1 MNTRRLFVLLFTVA
15 LFTMAVRETLDPD
28 MWWHLRAGE
37 YILQNG
43 IPHQDVFSFTVPDH
57 EWITHEWLSE
67 VIMWIIYQAAGL
79 PGLIIAFAAITAA
92 TFGLVYLVCAGRPFL
107 AAFVVL
113 LAASTSAIVWGVRP
127 QMFSLLLTA
136 AFVFIVE
143 RYRSGH
149 FTHRA
154 LWWLPPLT
162 AVWANLHSG
171 YLLGVV
177 LLATYV
183 GGEAVK
189 RFFVGR
195 ITNSPSSVRQV
206 SNLPSTLDW
215 PQIRTLAV
223 ITALSFL
230 AAALNP
236 NGPSLWI
243 YPFFT
248 LGSSA
253 MQVYI
258 QEWHS
263 PDFHHY
269 YFWPFGL
276 LMTLGVTSWLYSRHR
291 PAVTELLL
299 FGGTAA
305 AGLISARNIPIFAV
319 VVPAII
325 SRHLLS
331 ALSQTAAFPLLS
343 GQSTPPRPTRLM
355 AVFNWFLL
363 ALAVLAALGWTAG
376 KILGNEEA
384 IAARYPVQAVDYL
397 ESAGL
402 VEARVYNSY
411 NWGGYLIWRG
421 LPVFVD
427 GRADVY
433 GDDFLF
439 YYRRAF
445 DATPRWQDPLKEY
458 DVECVL
464 MEGGSPLGV
473 VLVASGRWSL
483 IYEDEQAQLFR
494 RTP

>member
-1 MNTRRLFVLLFTVA
+1 MNTRRLFILLFAVSP
-15 LFTMAVRETLDPD
+15 FTMAVRETLDPD

-37 YILQNG
+37 YILHNG
-43 IPHQDVFSFTVPDH
+43 IPHLDVFSFTVPSH

-67 VIMWIIYQAAGL
+67 VIMWVIYQAAGL
-79 PGLIIAFAAITAA
+79 PGLIIAFAAITTA
-92 TFGLVYLVCAGRPFL
+92 TFGLVYLVCAGRPYL
-107 AAFVVL
+107 AAFVIL
-113 LAASTSAIVWGVRP
+113 LAALTSAIVWGVRP

-136 AFVFIVE
+136 VVVFIVE
-143 RYRSGH
+143 RYRSGR

-154 LWWLPPLT
+154 LWLLPPLI

-171 YLLGVV
+171 YLLGIV

-183 GGEAVK
+183 GGEAVQ
-189 RFFVGR
+189 RFFVSR

-206 SNLPSTLDW
+206 SNFPAILTW
-215 PQIRTLAV
+215 PQIRNLAF
-223 ITALSFL
+223 ITILSFL

-236 NGPSLWI
+236 NGPSIWI
-243 YPFFT
+243 YPFST

-253 MQVYI
+253 MQTYI

-263 PDFHHY
+263 PDFHHF

-276 LMTLGVTSWLYSRHR
+276 LIILGLTSWLYSHYR
-291 PAVTELLL
+291 PAFTELLL

-305 AGLISARNIPIFAV
+305 AGFISARNIPIFAV

-331 ALSQTAAFPLLS
+331 ALNQTSAYPLLS
-343 GQSTPPRPTRLM
+343 GQSNPSRTTRLM
-355 AVFNWFLL
+355 AVLNWFLL
-363 ALAVLAALGWTAG
+363 AFAVFAALGWTAG

-402 VEARVYNSY
+402 SEARIYNSY

-439 YYRRAF
+439 FYRRAY

-458 DVECVL
+458 DVEYVL
-464 MEGGSPLGV
+464 MEQESPLGV
-473 VLVASGRWSL
+473 VLEASGQWSL
-483 IYEDEQAQLFR
+483 IYEDEQANLFR
-494 RTP
+494 RIP